1 MNELVIKP
9 INQIGNNNF
18 PIEKLKE
25 FYNNIDVSEETI
37 RTYKNGID
45 NFLNWIKSNNITLIE
60 KQTLIDYKKYLKAN
74 YKIGTASTYLSGVR
88 NLFNFL
94 EEFGVPNLMR
104 NIKGFK
110 ISKTYKKQP
119 LTKIQANKIL
129 SEKSRNIETL
139 KDARD
144 FLLLNLLIF
153 NGLRTIECTRAN
165 IDDLLHIDGQIIL
178 KIQGKGKTEKTEDA
192 VLTDSVQI
200 ALFNYLDKRGKD
212 NFEPLFISVSNN
224 DYGSRLTTRSIRRII
239 KNILVSNGYNSEL
252 LTTHSLRHSAITFAL
267 KGGAS
272 LQDAKE
278 LARHS
283 NINTTLIYSH
293 NIDRLKNAPE
303 YYIEKYLHSED
314 KQ

>member
-45 NFLNWIKSNNITLIE
+45 NFLNWIKSNNITQIE